1 MSCTPNHLLI
11 ELGVSRRKEG
21 REIMAK
27 LRRPITDEQAVPLF
41 NECLTALRNLAPP
54 SISNRQRLCFGEVP
68 RKEDCS
74 CTACK
79 ILRLFNQT
87 A

>member
-1 MSCTPNHLLI
+1 MTCTPNHLLI

-21 REIMAK
+21 REIMT
-27 LRRPITDEQAVPLF
+27 RRKAITDEQAVPLLID
-41 NECLTALRNLAPP
+41 CLTALRNLAPR
-54 SISNRQRLCFGEVP
+54 SVSDRQRLCFGEIP
-68 RKEDCS
+68 RKEDCN

-79 ILRLFNQT
+79 ILRLLNQT